1 MLNSLPAHKD
11 EVETLLKDQGIH
23 ILALNETK
31 VDDNIP
37 RDLLPIDGYRFVR
50 HDRNRDGGGVGFYI
64 SNTIVADV
72 REDLPYFSLE
82 ARCIEDKPVKAKSF
96 FVVTW
101 YRPPSDHVD
110 TFDRLD
116 QFVRVLDAE
125 DKEIILLGDT
135 NCNVG
140 APQDDHDIP
149 PCTKR
154 IVEFYDTFGLQQLIS
169 EPTRETASS
178 STIIDHI
185 ATNDP
190 RNVVE
195 SGVQQT
201 CISDHY
207 VVYVVRK
214 YFGSLKPQHKMIT
227 TRQMKNF
234 DEELFLGDLASVDWR
249 SIVSDSGSLDDAVSR
264 WSDTLSQIIDK
275 HAPLREKRVSERFCP
290 WITPDLKKICRAR
303 DKLKIAA
310 VKANSELLMTA
321 YKHMRCKANNLN
333 QSLKTQYF
341 TNKLRS
347 CEGNIKET
355 WKTMNQVINK
365 RSKTT
370 NINALQEGDETITDN
385 KSIADT
391 MNSFFCNVGKS
402 LAEKIAPKPNPLLN
416 GEFGDPPSCEPFMF
430 SPINEETL
438 IRVCSGI
445 QMCRVLIVYL
455 VFLKNWYFCIG
466 TISRAAVQLISFS
479 RAIP

>member
-1 MLNSLPAHKD
+1 M
-11 EVETLLKDQGIH
+11 
-23 ILALNETK
+23 
-31 VDDNIP
+31 
-37 RDLLPIDGYRFVR
+37 
-50 HDRNRDGGGVGFYI
+50 
-64 SNTIVADV
+64 
-72 REDLPYFSLE
+72 
-82 ARCIEDKPVKAKSF
+82 
-96 FVVTW
+96 
-101 YRPPSDHVD
+101 
-110 TFDRLD
+110 
-116 QFVRVLDAE
+116 
-125 DKEIILLGDT
+125 
-135 NCNVG
+135 
-140 APQDDHDIP
+140 
-149 PCTKR
+149 
-154 IVEFYDTFGLQQLIS
+154 EFYDTFGLQQLIS
-169 EPTRETASS
+169 EPTSETASS
-178 STIIDHI
+178 STVIDHI

-195 SGVQQT
+195 LGVLQT

-234 DEELFLGDLASVDWR
+234 DEELFLGDLASVDWQA
-249 SIVSDSGSLDDAVSR
+249 IVSDSGSLDDAVGQ
-264 WSDTLSQIIDK
+264 WSDTLSQIINK

-290 WITPDLKKICRAR
+290 WITPELKKICRTR
-303 DKLKIAA
+303 DKLKTAA
-310 VKANSELLMTA
+310 VKANSELLMSV
-321 YKHMRCKANNLN
+321 YKHMRCKANDLN
-333 QSLKTQYF
+333 QLLKKQYF

-370 NINALQEGDETITDN
+370 NIKALKEGDETITDN

-438 IRVCSGI
+438 IRVCGGIKTSNGSGVDCI
-445 QMCRVLIVYL
+445 SSF
-455 VFLKNWYFCIG
+455 FLKVG
-466 TISRAAVQLISFS
+466 ISVLAPSLVQLFNLSLSLGRFPDS
-479 RAIP
+479 